1 MPTPPINPFQRI
13 YLTLENNPCTIRLM
27 ITKPLPRKTHHGVI
41 VPTVTPLTEKYEL
54 DEPAL
59 RRLVDFLINAGV
71 QGIFVLGSTGEGP
84 SVPRAMRARIV
95 HLALEQAKGR
105 ARVYAVVLDNCTLDA
120 IASAREYL
128 KMGVSAV
135 VAQLPNYFTLN
146 PDEQFHYFA
155 NLVERIQGPI
165 LLYEIPQTVHMSL
178 DLGVIEHL
186 RAFPTVVGIKDSS
199 GDTQRVTTLLDSYR
213 DDAEFSVL
221 VGASGQYGFGLSH
234 GADGIVPGMANLEPE
249 LCARMYASALKGDW
263 TLLNELQL
271 ELDDLSRALFVPGSL
286 GQTFARIKRRM
297 SQRGQCGPTVFPPL
311 QTVEE

>member
-1 MPTPPINPFQRI
+1 MEINQ
-13 YLTLENNPCTIRLM
+13 
-27 ITKPLPRKTHHGVI
+27 LPQKTHHGVI

-59 RRLVDFLINAGV
+59 RRLVDFLIDGGS

-95 HLALEQAKGR
+95 HLAIEQAKGR
-105 ARVYAVVLDNCTLDA
+105 ARVYAGALDNSTIDA

-135 VAQLPNYFTLN
+135 VAQLPNYFPLT
-146 PDEQFHYFA
+146 PDEQFRYFA
-155 NLVERIQGPI
+155 NLVERVQGPI

-186 RAFPTVVGIKDSS
+186 RAFPNVVGIKDSS
-199 GDTQRVTTLLDSYR
+199 GDRQRVQALLDAYR
-213 DDAEFSVL
+213 DDAAFSVL
-221 VGASGQYGFGLSH
+221 VGASGQYAFGLMH
-234 GADGIVPGMANLEPE
+234 GADGIVPGAANLEPG
-249 LCARMYASALKGDW
+249 LCVRMFASARKGDW

-271 ELDDLSRALFVPGSL
+271 ELDTISKEFFVPGYL
-286 GQTFARIKRRM
+286 GQTIARIKREM
-297 SQRGQCGPTVFPPL
+297 SQRGQCGPAVFPPL
-311 QTVEE
+311 QAADR